1 MGDRV
6 YLFDTTLRDG
16 AQMQGVD
23 FTVADKI
30 AIARELDLLGI
41 DYIEGGWPGANPTDD
56 RFFADPPELKHAT
69 LTAFTMTRRAG
80 RSAANDPGLN
90 ALYNV
95 NAPAVCIFGKSSG
108 FQVDVALEIPR
119 EENLDMIR
127 DSVAETVK
135 RGREALFDCEHFF
148 DGYKFDPDYALAAAK
163 TAYEAGAR
171 WVVLCDTNGGSLP
184 HEVEGIVGEVTRHIP
199 GDRLGIHTH
208 NDTEHAVANS
218 LAAVRAGV
226 RHVQGTLNG
235 VGERCGNANMI
246 SIIPSLMLKMGY
258 ETGITDDGLKR
269 LTHLS
274 RWFDDRLN
282 RASDNG
288 APYVGHSA
296 FTHKGGA
303 HVSAV
308 RKDPATY
315 EHIEPEIVGNRRLVV
330 VSDQSG
336 KSNILSRFA
345 ELNIDLD
352 PGDSRVSRL
361 VETVKQREFD
371 GYAYDSAA
379 ASFEML
385 ARRMLGQV
393 PSYFRVERF
402 TVVDERRFN
411 ARGQVVQESEATV
424 LLQIGNEI
432 LHEVSF
438 GNGPVNALDS
448 ALRKALE
455 PTYPVLKTMQLADY
469 RVRILRAG
477 DASAAMPRVVI
488 ESANGKGETWS
499 TVGVSTNVIDA
510 SFDALLDSFTYK
522 LFRNG
527 VTAG

>member
-1 MGDRV
+1 MAERI

-23 FTVADKI
+23 FSVADKI

-56 RFFADPPELKHAT
+56 KFFGDPPELNHAT

-80 RSAANDPGLN
+80 RSAGNDPGLN

-95 NAPAVCIFGKSSG
+95 SAPAVCIFGKSSG

-119 EENLDMIR
+119 QENLDMIR
-127 DSVAETVK
+127 DSIEETVR

-148 DGYKFDPDYALAAAK
+148 DGYKFDADYALSAAK

-184 HEVEGIVGEVTRHIP
+184 HEVEGIVGKVIKHIP

-208 NDTEHAVANS
+208 NDTEHAVANT

-235 VGERCGNANMI
+235 VGERCGNANLI
-246 SIIPSLMLKMGY
+246 SVIPNLMLKLGF
-258 ETGITDDGLKR
+258 ETGVSEEGLKR
-269 LTHLS
+269 LTQLS

-288 APYVGHSA
+288 APYVGASA

-315 EHIEPEIVGNRRLVV
+315 EHIEPETVGNRRLVV

-345 ELNIDLD
+345 ELGIELD
-352 PGDSRVSRL
+352 PQDDRVSRL
-361 VETVKQREFD
+361 VDVVKQREFD

-411 ARGQVVQESEATV
+411 ARGEVVQESEATV
-424 LLQIGNEI
+424 LVHVGNEA

-455 PTYPVLKTMQLADY
+455 PTYPVLTKMQLADY

-477 DASAAMPRVVI
+477 DASAAMPRVLI
-488 ESANGKGETWS
+488 ESANGQGESWS
-499 TVGVSTNVIDA
+499 TVGVSTNIIDA

-522 LFRNG
+522 LYRNG
-527 VTAG
+527 ITIS